1 MWSTAARG
9 VSGGRVKRSNDSI
22 VWRLNQVAL
31 KLLGC
36 AIMRRSQRRW
46 LFGAEAA
53 DTEFS
58 EQRWSGL
65 RCCAGAFTLTRNFL
79 DGSSSALHLPVVKT
93 VVTLVNRF
101 CIKCV

>member
-1 MWSTAARG
+1 MHRPAG
-9 VSGGRVKRSNDSI
+9 LVKRPDKRALGEQNE
-22 VWRLNQVAL
+22 VAL

-58 EQRWSGL
+58 EQRFSDL
-65 RCCAGAFTLTRNFL
+65 KCCAGASTLTRNFP
-79 DGSSSALHLPVVKT
+79 SSSSSQLYLRAGKLW
-93 VVTLVNRF
+93 
-101 CIKCV
+101 

>member
-1 MWSTAARG
+1 
-9 VSGGRVKRSNDSI
+9 
-22 VWRLNQVAL
+22 VAL

-65 RCCAGAFTLTRNFL
+65 RCCAEASTLTRNFH
-79 DGSSSALHLPVVKT
+79 DGSSSCIAFAGCENCGNVGEPFLYKVRLNGKT
-93 VVTLVNRF
+93 WLLRIVL
-101 CIKCV
+101 